1 MGQIASTCSGWL
13 TRRTLGECGAGLRGS
28 AQQGGDYVRREVIS
42 VLCHLSSRIRISVT
56 GSRTAGGLIVEDP
69 ER

>member
-1 MGQIASTCSGWL
+1 LA
-13 TRRTLGECGAGLRGS
+13 ECGAGLRGS

>member
-13 TRRTLGECGAGLRGS
+13 TKRTLGECGSGLRGS

-42 VLCHLSSRIRISVT
+42 VPCHLSSRIRIAVT
-56 GSRTAGGLIVEDP
+56 GSRPAGGLIAEDP
-69 ER
+69 